1 MTSVLY
7 PRLFSFSTKSSSMFS
22 MYRKH
27 LNKARQSTLFIQP
40 SKWHTGYIY
49 LQRRYT
55 DCVLDSHQ
63 HLQTERGIKQKDEQ
77 SGGLWHNDLLGYEH
91 VPTPK
96 HSTTTHAMYTV
107 YKGCVGEVGGWGG
120 GEERLCKCWRT
131 HRWNFF
137 FFCMGFAVHT
147 LSKLGLLKTH
157 FMYLPFGNQG

>member
-120 GEERLCKCWRT
+120 GVKRDCVSAGELTDET
-131 HRWNFF
+131 FF
-137 FFCMGFAVHT
+137 FFAWA
-147 LSKLGLLKTH
+147 LLFIH
-157 FMYLPFGNQG
+157 CQN